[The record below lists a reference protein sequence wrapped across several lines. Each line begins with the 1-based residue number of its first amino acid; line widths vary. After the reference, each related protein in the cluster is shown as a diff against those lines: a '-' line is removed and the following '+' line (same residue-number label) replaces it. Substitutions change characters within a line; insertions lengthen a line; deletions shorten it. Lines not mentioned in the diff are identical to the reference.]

1 MHVNE
6 CPLCIAKK
14 FPLIGLAGSKLAGLI
29 EEPNP
34 AQGTLAKPQVKRL
47 KYSFLKDSLEEAV
60 SELERW
66 QQIFDPSWYLMLGIA
81 DPRVDS
87 LLEAVAKPQTGP
99 LPKGL
104 TAPLPAAQHMRRA
117 LNPSVADTS
126 RPSTFLSPRGLVAG
140 SIRPVPFAAASTAL
154 RADNQQRVLLD
165 PVTCASR
172 TSVNAMIRDIRNF
185 ARRLRH
191 ADPFTFG
198 LFECKGILKNE
209 EADEAAAGTA
219 ALPKSPSGLAF
230 VFRLPPS
237 HPHVESLRGRL
248 LGGPDRVHSSLTD
261 RFALA
266 RQTAVAVSY
275 VHLYGYVHKNIR
287 PETIFLCHPRPP
299 ETIPEVEGTSSAEA
313 GTAASEIAALAGF
326 DVLRESEGRTSRRGD
341 DDWEKN
347 LYRHPQRQGW
357 SLNVDYEMR
366 HDIYSLGVCLLEI
379 GLWESFVEYAAGPE
393 ASSAPLPGPGL
404 GGPAGGMSGTEL
416 LKAPERVR
424 DRLLWLARGPLRR
437 KMGTSYGR
445 VVETCLTCLDKD
457 NVDFGDEKEF
467 QDDDGVA
474 VGVRYIEK
482 GGYKARGDHGLRS
495 GQG

>member
-1 MHVNE
+1 MADPISILGLVGTVDVCRKWGVKLVETCQAFRHAEAQLEETIVRLE
-6 CPLCIAKK
+6 VRWLRIEEQLQMVRKMEPLLDDRHREVQQRVLEVVLTKLKVAV
-14 FPLIGLAGSKLAGLI
+14 SKLAGLI

-299 ETIPEVEGTSSAEA
+299 ETPGRRRLGKESLPTPSAA
-313 GTAASEIAALAGF
+313 GLVAKRRLRDAPRHLQPGRLPARDRAVGELRRVRGRPRSLFRAFAGAGP
-326 DVLRESEGRTSRRGD
+326 GRTGRRH
-341 DDWEKN
+341 E
-347 LYRHPQRQGW
+347 RHGAAQG
-357 SLNVDYEMR
+357 S
-366 HDIYSLGVCLLEI
+366 G
-379 GLWESFVEYAAGPE
+379 AGPGP
-393 ASSAPLPGPGL
+393 SPLV
-404 GGPAGGMSGTEL
+404 S
-416 LKAPERVR
+416 
-424 DRLLWLARGPLRR
+424 
-437 KMGTSYGR
+437 
-445 VVETCLTCLDKD
+445 
-457 NVDFGDEKEF
+457 
-467 QDDDGVA
+467 
-474 VGVRYIEK
+474 
-482 GGYKARGDHGLRS
+482 
-495 GQG
+495 